1 MEIMLYL
8 LQGNIT
14 ADNYDEVLEEVVELV
29 NDTQQ
34 RDQTR
39 ENFIVITD
47 FYTVTAALIQDQLVI
62 VETPFEVS

>member
-1 MEIMLYL
+1 MLCL

-14 ADNYDEVLEEVVELV
+14 ADNYDELLEEVVELV

-39 ENFIVITD
+39 DNFIVITD

>member
-1 MEIMLYL
+1 MLCL